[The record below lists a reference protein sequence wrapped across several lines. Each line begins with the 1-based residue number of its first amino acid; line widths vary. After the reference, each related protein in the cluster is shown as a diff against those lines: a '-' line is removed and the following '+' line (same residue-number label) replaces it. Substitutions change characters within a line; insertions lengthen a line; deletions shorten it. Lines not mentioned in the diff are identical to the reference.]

1 MVGFRFPGTLCDLLH
16 IVSPIRIL
24 HRQTMQTLT
33 DYRDSVRQ
41 FMTTRVL
48 RPMARA
54 LGVKGQ
60 KIVRFTERTSDFHS
74 EQAVDTEQKI

>member
-1 MVGFRFPGTLCDLLH
+1 
-16 IVSPIRIL
+16 
-24 HRQTMQTLT
+24 
-33 DYRDSVRQ
+33 
-41 FMTTRVL
+41 
-48 RPMARA
+48 MARA